1 MKRKT
6 ISAMDAAMVMV
17 IIVVIVQ
24 VWLLTSTVELVLAGE
39 RSIAIPA
46 AILSGV
52 LFAACAALFLFVRR
66 LDRSRL

>member
-39 RSIAIPA
+39 RGIAIPA